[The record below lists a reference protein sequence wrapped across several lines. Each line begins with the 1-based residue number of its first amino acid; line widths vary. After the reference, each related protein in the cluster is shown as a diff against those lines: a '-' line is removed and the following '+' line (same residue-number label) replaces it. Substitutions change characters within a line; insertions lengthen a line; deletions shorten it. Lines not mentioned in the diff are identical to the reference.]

1 MFSLQ
6 LFSKFHIFL
15 IILRVSQEPDVKCDT
30 AVTAYMR
37 QNLMVM
43 LSRDQAIYLQGVTVL
58 NYVTLDE
65 WKKNNKAK
73 EDKLLAPGCI
83 NF

>member
-15 IILRVSQEPDVKCDT
+15 IILRVSQEPDVKWDT
-30 AVTAYMR
+30 AVTANML

-43 LSRDQAIYLQGVTVL
+43 LSRNQAIYL
-58 NYVTLDE
+58 
-65 WKKNNKAK
+65 
-73 EDKLLAPGCI
+73 
-83 NF
+83 